1 MKKMF
6 AKQWCRILLV
16 EANER
21 VMSDERWSQTYQSM
35 TTNVL
40 YKLNSTFDGLQLKAL
55 VNQSL
60 EAFNKT
66 RVRIDLI

>member
-1 MKKMF
+1 
-6 AKQWCRILLV
+6 
-16 EANER
+16 
-21 VMSDERWSQTYQSM
+21 MSDERWSQTYQSM